1 MKKYIKRLLREGL
14 NKVDIEDFYKK
25 HNIDSE
31 ELSWLGSGD
40 FGNAYETEDSRVVK
54 ITTSKSE
61 FSIAKQLIGKA
72 KQFSSMAE
80 IYDAADTKE
89 GYIILQELLN
99 IDSDIENL
107 YYEMSELLET
117 QGLPPQYVGNFDEDE
132 YEDEYGEI
140 SEELKE
146 FINGVYGISVDYRN
160 LGIMASDIRPENMGY
175 DDDGNLKAFDI
186 DDRMANESITNEEIE
201 SISKPPKIR
210 KKKNRGDDKLNIY
223 SYYGYFYM
231 PKRFIGLLS
240 NVKYAGSEF
249 INFKK
254 GIKSIGSDKICDNSY
269 FSMHHMDKEKFVI
282 AGSYGSLSN
291 NVETEVIKEN
301 FIDFLI
307 DKLKEFN
314 SGENINNDNI
324 NRNIIQIH
332 EFGSFWVKYGPLE
345 YSCITE

>member
-40 FGNAYETEDSRVVK
+40 FGEAYSTGDGRVVK
-54 ITTSKSE
+54 FTTSKSE
-61 FSIAKQLIGKA
+61 FNIAKKMLGKA
-72 KQFSSMAE
+72 NQLTNMVE
-80 IYDAADTKE
+80 IFAVITTSK
-89 GYIILQELLN
+89 GMTILQEEV
-99 IDSDIENL
+99 DTESEPIEDL
-107 YYEMSELLET
+107 YYEVINILDTIGYSIQEIYVAMEEYKET
-117 QGLPPQYVGNFDEDE
+117 YVIDPKVEKFADQ
-132 YEDEYGEI
+132 I
-140 SEELKE
+140 SN
-146 FINGVYGISVDYRN
+146 INQDYN
-160 LGIMASDIRPENMGY
+160 ALGIMASDIRPENMGY
-175 DDDGNLKAFDI
+175 DSKGTLKAFDI
-186 DDRMANESITNEEIE
+186 DDKMANESITNEEVKAITN
-201 SISKPPKIR
+201 PPKIR
-210 KKKNRGDDKLNIY
+210 KKKKRGDDKLNFY
-223 SYYGYFYM
+223 SYYGYFYI

-291 NVETEVIKEN
+291 KVETEVIKEN

-345 YSCITE
+345 DTCIDV